1 MNLQTLVDDT
11 VTPAQ
16 RLRARAAA
24 AAFFRCEVPVAY
36 VTTSSGCQAGRP
48 PRQTGRC
55 RGSDMQQL
63 QESRA
68 LQLLPPESRIPIPD
82 SPQSPIPNPR
92 H

>member
-55 RGSDMQQL
+55 HGSDMRRYAGKP
-63 QESRA
+63 RA
-68 LQLLPPESRIPIPD
+68 ATT
-82 SPQSPIPNPR
+82 
-92 H
+92 